1 MRKNYFTQPK
11 ALLTFLLISAFGTNS
26 VFAGDDASPAVDP
39 WYRFPSS
46 SYSDLM
52 VSTVTPVIEA
62 NGTFYNS
69 LQINMAQLDEEGN
82 FLRYEDASYMGIQ
95 SLYDGKHV
103 SIFSIWNPLVRWNG
117 TEISSNETRAV
128 NDDLITITS
137 GNRIIGTIERSQLK
151 GDSVY
156 CKFWDGVVSFY
167 TYPNDNKADTILL
180 FQSITT
186 TDIKSEDYRDSRGQI
201 KPFDGEGRG
210 LQSLYNFD
218 WKLNQTYSSVVKVW
232 HENEISKVGYWRL
245 DHTNQTWYYGITM
258 IYPEKNMYFGG
269 DAGTFLEDFNDN
281 GANQKAVYVHPLWWR
296 DQSNGKWNAS
306 TSFSSISISK
316 GENCKYPNTPD
327 VYGIDSLGV
336 FYLSSGG
343 NVEGNVPD
351 TVNLDEEMYKTIVD
365 NSESQV
371 LFEPIQITDVRL
383 ENDSLSWTIRE
394 DKLPQFAYKYEVSK
408 KIFDKKN
415 KFVGYEIVS
424 TDSAIQPNCRKVY
437 LPIKEA
443 GEYSI
448 SVILTDIF
456 DNKIRTAFPLS
467 INEPEP
473 ETTPSCLNM
482 MNDFTVQYGGLLVN
496 VPIDHK
502 NTNLDLRIVDK
513 SGNVLSSWNGLM
525 SVGDNQNS
533 AVLYLNT
540 NNLSFSDDYYFVASI
555 DDQNCKSN
563 FNLGKG
569 VYDGDETITDG
580 NEGIKGVYGLGND
593 VHIDFESSINTN
605 ATVIIS
611 SIYGWDAARQTVSLQ
626 EGLNKLDIHTN
637 GLSVGIQFIARII
650 FENGEY
656 SEKFIAK

>member
-1 MRKNYFTQPK
+1 MKKNYFTHPK
-11 ALLTFLLISAFGTNS
+11 ALLTLLIISVFGTNS

-39 WYRFPSS
+39 WYGTPDNTF
-46 SYSDLM
+46 SDIM

-62 NGTFYNS
+62 TGTYYCS
-69 LQINMAQLDEEGN
+69 LQIKLSQLDEDGN
-82 FLRYEDASYMGIQ
+82 FMRNEDVAYMGIQ
-95 SLYDGKHV
+95 SLGNGKHV

-117 TEISSNETRAV
+117 TEIKSNETRAV
-128 NDDLITITS
+128 KDDIITITS
-137 GNRIIGTIERSQLK
+137 GDDVVGTIEKSQLI

-167 TYPNDNKADTILL
+167 TFPNDNKDNLTLL
-180 FQSITT
+180 FESTT
-186 TDIKSEDYRDSRGQI
+186 TTNITSEDYRDSRNQI
-201 KPFDGEGRG
+201 QPFTGEGRG
-210 LQSLYNFD
+210 LQSLFNFD
-218 WKLNQTYSSVVKVW
+218 WKLNQTYSSVVRVW

-245 DHTNQTWYYGITM
+245 DHTNKTWYYGITM
-258 IYPEKNMYFGG
+258 IYPEKNMYLGHN
-269 DAGTFLEDFNDN
+269 ACAFLEDFSDN
-281 GANQKAVYVHPLWWR
+281 GANQKAVYVSPLWYR
-296 DQSNGKWNAS
+296 NQSNGEWNNI
-306 TSFSSISISK
+306 TSFKSFTISK
-316 GENCKYPNTPD
+316 GDSCKYPNTPD
-327 VYGIDSLGV
+327 AYGIDSLGV

-343 NVEGNVPD
+343 NIEGNIP
-351 TVNLDEEMYKTIVD
+351 NSISLNKENYNTIVD
-365 NSESQV
+365 NSESKA
-371 LFEPIQITDVRL
+371 LFETIQITDVRL

-569 VYDGDETITDG
+569 VYDGNETISDG
-580 NEGIKGVYGLGND
+580 NEGIKSVYGLGND